1 MTSARNK
8 AGYAQRFG
16 SCVVVAA
23 RIARRCVPAGPQ
35 GCPILVCH
43 NLDVWCQKKV
53 LRRQSR
59 ATKAT
64 LCMSCSGGFWHD
76 SCTHLFEGHLLRT
89 E

>member
-1 MTSARNK
+1 MTSASTHSDLGLVWSWLR
-8 AGYAQRFG
+8 ALPGG
-16 SCVVVAA
+16 
-23 RIARRCVPAGPQ
+23 VPRGRPQ
-35 GCPILVCH
+35 CGPILVCH